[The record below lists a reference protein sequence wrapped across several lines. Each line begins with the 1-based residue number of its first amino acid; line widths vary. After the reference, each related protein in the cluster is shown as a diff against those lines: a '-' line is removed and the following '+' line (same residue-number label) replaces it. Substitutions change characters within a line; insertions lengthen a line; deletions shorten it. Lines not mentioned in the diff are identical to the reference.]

1 MILES
6 IAKCLANSNVSYNNL
21 VELIDR
27 CLLIMVLVLGGGGL
41 LFITPFAPIN
51 LYFKAFHH
59 TILE

>member
-1 MILES
+1 MILEA

-27 CLLIMVLVLGGGGL
+27 CLLIMVLVLGGL

>member
-27 CLLIMVLVLGGGGL
+27 CLLIMVLVLGGGVCYSLHL
-41 LFITPFAPIN
+41 L
-51 LYFKAFHH
+51 HR
-59 TILE
+59 

>member
-6 IAKCLANSNVSYNNL
+6 IAKCLANSNVSYNHL

-27 CLLIMVLVLGGGGL
+27 CLLIMVLVLGAL

>member
-27 CLLIMVLVLGGGGL
+27 CLLIMVLVLGGGL

>member
-27 CLLIMVLVLGGGGL
+27 CLLIMVLVLGGVCYSLHL
-41 LFITPFAPIN
+41 L
-51 LYFKAFHH
+51 HR
-59 TILE
+59 

>member
-27 CLLIMVLVLGGGGL
+27 CLLIMVLVLGGGVVIHYTFCTDKS
-41 LFITPFAPIN
+41 LF
-51 LYFKAFHH
+51 
-59 TILE
+59 

>member
-27 CLLIMVLVLGGGGL
+27 CLLIMVLVLVLGGVCYSLHL
-41 LFITPFAPIN
+41 L
-51 LYFKAFHH
+51 HR
-59 TILE
+59 